1 MNYVEVKHIGNR
13 FYVETEHGDAELLYR
28 IEENKMIIY
37 KTFVPE
43 EERHA
48 GIAYQMTQ
56 KAIEYANENKLIVV
70 PACEYAQ
77 HFMEKRASEEG
88 QQHA

>member
-1 MNYVEVKHIGNR
+1 MDQVEVRHEGNR
-13 FYVETEHGDAELLYR
+13 FYVETKHGDAELLYR
-28 IEENKMIIY
+28 IEDNKMIIY

-48 GIAYQMTQ
+48 GIAHQMTE
-56 KAIEYANENKLIVV
+56 KATEYANENKLVVV

-77 HFMEKRASEEG
+77 HFMEKKAMGEG